1 MATPSGSSKSDP
13 WPSPRRAWYAV
24 AVFALALAISF
35 LDRSILS
42 LLIGPIKRDLGLSD
56 FKASLLI
63 GFAFVFFY
71 MFMGL
76 PIARL
81 VDTKSRRLII
91 GCGVALWSLMT
102 SLCGLA
108 QNFTQLFIARIGVG
122 VGEACN
128 GPATFSMLADLFPR
142 ERLPRAIA
150 VLNLG
155 FVAGTGLALLLG
167 GAVIHLVSTLPS
179 ISVPGLG
186 ALHPW
191 QVTFILVGIP

>member
-1 MATPSGSSKSDP
+1 MNQSTAPALPGGSAADPGAAQGVQPGAAAEIP

-24 AVFALALAISF
+24 TIFALALAISF

-71 MFMGL
+71 MFIGL

-91 GCGVALWSLMT
+91 GCGIALWSLMT
-102 SLCGLA
+102 ALCGLA
-108 QNFTQLFIARIGVG
+108 QNFIQLFIARIGVG
-122 VGEACN
+122 VGRRVTD
-128 GPATFSMLADLFPR
+128 PP
-142 ERLPRAIA
+142 
-150 VLNLG
+150 
-155 FVAGTGLALLLG
+155 
-167 GAVIHLVSTLPS
+167 PS
-179 ISVPGLG
+179 R
-186 ALHPW
+186 
-191 QVTFILVGIP
+191 